1 MTSKSRTKKVT
12 LRDVAREAGVS
23 VATVSYVLND
33 TGSVGPAVRRKVRTV
48 AQALGYRPNHS
59 AKAMRTGRT
68 QTIGLILPDLRNPFF
83 AELAQSVQNAAR
95 RAGYAV
101 FLFDSQDAAQ
111 AERDGAEELVRY
123 GVDGIVWCPATD
135 QDSLADHRHDVPIVV
150 VARPIPGYDA
160 VSSDYAAGGEILA
173 RYLIARGYRSAG
185 MISGPQTL
193 SSARLRRDGLVR
205 GLAGDIPVVWEVE
218 NPFSVHLTDAAVDRL
233 AGTDVSVIVC
243 GNDLIAIGAIR
254 ALQMAGRCVPDDVAV
269 VGYDDIPWAGV
280 IMPGLTTVHQHMSRL
295 GETTVDLLTRRI
307 RDPEAPVEQARL
319 EVALVARGSSA
330 IGTGPPGRLAAG

>member
-173 RYLIARGYRSAG
+173 RYLIARGYRTVG

-205 GLAGDIPVVWEVE
+205 G
-218 NPFSVHLTDAAVDRL
+218 L

-254 ALQMAGRCVPDDVAV
+254 ALQMAGRRVPDDVAV